1 MPAPAAA
8 LPPSELSL
16 DPCALGESILR
27 HEAAALAALAHSLGG
42 GSLADDFRRATRMVL
57 ACRGSVIVSGMGKAG
72 LVGQKICATLAS
84 TGTRS
89 HFLHPG
95 EAVHGDLGRVRA
107 DDLVLMLSYS
117 GRTEEVVR
125 LLPLLAEMQVPVLA
139 MTGRRQSPLGQAAAV
154 LLHVDVL
161 GEACPLGLAPSTSTT
176 AMLALGD
183 ALALVVS
190 RARGFTADDFARY
203 HPGGSLGLAL
213 TSVEQT
219 MRPVTQCR
227 VALVDERLREALIS
241 HRKPG
246 RRSGAIMVID
256 ADGRLAG
263 IFTDSDL
270 ARLLEQGRD
279 AQLDGPMSQVMTR
292 GPATVPIGT
301 RVSAACDI
309 LSQRKIS
316 ELPVVDA
323 EGRPL
328 GMLDITDVVGEMPSE
343 GSKFQDPGFEWA
355 PNRREF
361 ETAPIIPLRLHEPA
375 GGEE

>member
-8 LPPSELSL
+8 RPPFELSF

-27 HEAAALAALAHSLGG
+27 HEAAALAALAQSLSG
-42 GSLADDFRRATRMVL
+42 GSLADDFRRATRLVL

-89 HFLHPG
+89 HYLHPG
-95 EAVHGDLGRVRA
+95 EAVHGDLGRVHA

-125 LLPLLAEMQVPVLA
+125 LLPLLADMHVPVLA
-139 MTGRRQSPLGQAAAV
+139 MTGRRQSPLGQAAAA

-161 GEACPLGLAPSTSTT
+161 EEACPLGLAPSTSTT

-213 TSVEQT
+213 TSVEQA
-219 MRPVTQCR
+219 MRPVAECR
-227 VALVDERLREALIS
+227 VARVDERLREALIS

-246 RRSGAIMVID
+246 RRSGAIMVVD

-279 AQLDGPMSQVMTR
+279 TQLDGPIGQVMTR
-292 GPATVPIGT
+292 GPATVTSGT
-301 RVSAACDI
+301 RVSAACEI

-316 ELPVVDA
+316 ELPVLDA
-323 EGRPL
+323 QGRPL
-328 GMLDITDVVGEMPSE
+328 GMLDITDLVGEIPAE
-343 GSKFQDPGFEWA
+343 GSKFQVSGSKREPY
-355 PNRREF
+355 RREF
-361 ETAPIIPLRLHEPA
+361 ETAPIIPLRLHEP
-375 GGEE
+375 GRSGE